1 MVTYGN
7 GFKGCLKDF
16 ATAHSAGWSHREWLG
31 LLAELTDAGYDTSD
45 PDQIGVALER
55 ERIEIVLAEAS
66 VRGLGPRRRQAVAD
80 SYGTVWNLENASV
93 DDLSEIPGVH
103 RKLAQALHAALH

>member
-1 MVTYGN
+1 MVIDGKR
-7 GFKGCLKDF
+7 FKGYMKDF
-16 ATAHSAGWSHREWLG
+16 VSEHSSGWSHREWLG

-45 PDQIGVALER
+45 PDHIGLVLER
-55 ERIEIVLAEAS
+55 ERLESVLEGAS
-66 VRGLGPRRRQAVAD
+66 VKGLGPRRRQAVAQRL
-80 SYGTVWNLENASV
+80 GTVWNLQEASV